1 MAAILLVL
9 KVAITTSSLRA
20 GASGG
25 LLTPGIAIGALMA
38 VVLGGLWSLAW
49 PDGPPGAYAVV
60 GAAAFLASSMSMP
73 LTAIVLILEFT
84 RVDQGFLVP
93 MILAVAGSA
102 VTHRFCT
109 ARAARSADAA
119 RALRPESA

>member
-1 MAAILLVL
+1 MIKPL
-9 KVAITTSSLRA
+9 K
-20 GASGG
+20 
-25 LLTPGIAIGALMA
+25 
-38 VVLGGLWSLAW
+38 
-49 PDGPPGAYAVV
+49 
-60 GAAAFLASSMSMP
+60 
-73 LTAIVLILEFT
+73 AIVLILEFT